1 VHEVAQSVAK
11 DSRVVY
17 VDNDPLVRVHAD
29 VLLATDPNTIFLTG
43 DLREPEELLGRPELR
58 DHLDLSK
65 PVALLLVAVL
75 QFIEDNQQAYDIVK
89 TLCDAL
95 PAGSYLVLSHPLKD
109 ESVEQALAV
118 YRRANIGGRSRTEE
132 EIRRFF
138 DGLTPVGCG
147 LARAAEWTPRTASP
161 RATTSSPSA
170 TPRRSSRCPGCSAS
184 PGSTAEDRASSPHPA
199 RSPPPLRIAP
209 ATPGRPRTREEM
221 LGRCTGPTPAGCG
234 LAPSGNGHRPTGP
247 ARSRTPVTSWP
258 RAAPRRSARSR
269 GCAGSPVSTAGAT
282 SSPRGRA
289 SVHSALRRSGAR
301 RPPGGGYLLID
312 KR

>member
-1 VHEVAQSVAK
+1 MSQSGTGNVGSPDPVAEDERRPSEAAEQVEERPPSPEIDISKPHIARMYDYYLGGKHNYAIDRQTAEQFLKAWPEAPIGARLNRRFLIESVRWLAQEAGIRQFFDIGSGLPTQQNVHEVAQSVAK

-147 LARAAEWTPRTASP
+147 LARAAEWTPPDGITQSDNVIPLGDPEAFKKM
-161 RATTSSPSA
+161 
-170 TPRRSSRCPGCSAS
+170 PGMFGIARI
-184 PGSTAEDRASSPHPA
+184 DR
-199 RSPPPLRIAP
+199 
-209 ATPGRPRTREEM
+209 
-221 LGRCTGPTPAGCG
+221 
-234 LAPSGNGHRPTGP
+234 
-247 ARSRTPVTSWP
+247 
-258 RAAPRRSARSR
+258 
-269 GCAGSPVSTAGAT
+269 
-282 SSPRGRA
+282 
-289 SVHSALRRSGAR
+289 
-301 RPPGGGYLLID
+301 
-312 KR
+312 